1 MWHILCDKL
10 FPCNFTQTILL
21 SYFYSACLG
30 HSVVICG
37 YSYVYFVGNGKQRE
51 SLLLQR
57 RKEILFCRQLP
68 INDSYLDIQYGYAFN
83 DSCCYLR
90 ITITYFM
97 PKELSQK
104 MLFTAYVLQHFFF
117 KASYFP
123 KIYYAQLRTQR
134 KTIKYQIS
142 SLIGFLDNNLQIFV
156 ADCRKILEVLNKVKY
171 MIDIRSFDLN

>member
-51 SLLLQR
+51 SLLFQR

-90 ITITYFM
+90 ITITFFM

-104 MLFTAYVLQHFFF
+104 NAFYSLRASAFLFQGFILSKDLLCLVAYSA
-117 KASYFP
+117 KNY
-123 KIYYAQLRTQR
+123 KI
-134 KTIKYQIS
+134 S
-142 SLIGFLDNNLQIFV
+142 NFFLDWLF
-156 ADCRKILEVLNKVKY
+156 R
-171 MIDIRSFDLN
+171 